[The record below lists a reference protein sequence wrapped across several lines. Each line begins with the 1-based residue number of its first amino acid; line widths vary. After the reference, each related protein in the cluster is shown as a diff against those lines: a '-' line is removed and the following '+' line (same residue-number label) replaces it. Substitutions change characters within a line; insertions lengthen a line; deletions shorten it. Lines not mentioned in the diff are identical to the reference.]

1 MLQKIDH
8 IGIAVKD
15 LNVSIKLYERLL
27 GISCFKIET
36 VTAEKVVTAF
46 FQLEDLKIELIAAS
60 EEDSTISKFIE
71 KRGEGLH
78 HIAFQV
84 DDLKRE
90 SERLQVDEFQLIN
103 EKAKSGADNKLI
115 NFIKPGLTGKVLIEL
130 CADQEFI

>member
-15 LNVSIKLYERLL
+15 LNASIKLYERLL
-27 GISCFKIET
+27 GTNCFKIET
-36 VTAEKVVTAF
+36 VATEKVVTAF
-46 FQLEDLKIELIAAS
+46 FQLEGIKIELIAAS
-60 EEDSTISKFIE
+60 EEDSTISTFIE
-71 KRGEGLH
+71 KHGEGLH

>member
-15 LNVSIKLYERLL
+15 LNASIKLYERLL
-27 GISCFKIET
+27 GTNCFKIET
-36 VTAEKVVTAF
+36 VATEKVVTAF
-46 FQLEDLKIELIAAS
+46 FQLEGIKIELIAPS
-60 EEDSTISKFIE
+60 EEDSTISTFIE
-71 KRGEGLH
+71 KHGEGLH

>member
-15 LNVSIKLYERLL
+15 LNASIKLYERLL
-27 GISCFKIET
+27 GTNCFKIET
-36 VTAEKVVTAF
+36 VATEKVVTAF
-46 FQLEDLKIELIAAS
+46 FQLEGIKIELIAAS
-60 EEDSTISKFIE
+60 EEDSTISTFIE
-71 KRGEGLH
+71 KHGEGLH

-103 EKAKSGADNKLI
+103 EKAKYGADNKLI